1 VLSVKPAKVLVA
13 ILTALAL
20 VALGQSVLPAQPAPY
35 QPPGA
40 PGPSQQQM
48 PGQAPAP
55 APEPGQTPVA
65 PAQPAP
71 VVPPA
76 AAPATT
82 TIEGVVA
89 DAQPTWCGVPVSA
102 PAGAAAGSAPAGA
115 CEAVLQI
122 TPGVTEIVRTQ
133 RDAEALYSKANAI
146 QVTVMPGATVQWNG
160 AAIPAED
167 LRAGDQVRVTYY
179 TVHDANI
186 ATSVAVLGRMGGP
199 TGP

>member
-1 VLSVKPAKVLVA
+1 MKPANSLVA

-20 VALGQSVLPAQPAPY
+20 VALGQSVLLAQ
-35 QPPGA
+35 QA
-40 PGPSQQQM
+40 PGQTP
-48 PGQAPAP
+48 APAP
-55 APEPGQTPVA
+55 APAPGQTPVG
-65 PAQPAP
+65 PAEPAP

-89 DAQPTWCGVPVSA
+89 EAQPTWCGVPMSA
-102 PAGAAAGSAPAGA
+102 PAGAAAGSAPAVGA

-122 TPGVTEIVRTQ
+122 TPGAAAVVRTQ
-133 RDAEALYSKANAI
+133 RDAEAIYSKGNAI
-146 QVTVMPGATVQWNG
+146 QITVMPDATVQSNG
-160 AAIPAED
+160 AAIPPED

-179 TVHDANI
+179 TVRDANI
-186 ATSVAVLGRMGGP
+186 ATSVTVLARMGGP